1 MKNKANEKIL
11 EQNWTDIQARVIN
24 PLWDYKFKSMYLSAK
39 LDKDD
44 FESLAHEELTKAF
57 DSYNPDDSSVT
68 TYAFNILSK
77 KCLTEL
83 RNCTKRDK
91 RKALHVA
98 TSLNAPT
105 GKENDMELG
114 EIIAI
119 KETPEI
125 DLLVQRYLDSLT
137 KKQRQ
142 VANLMMQGY
151 KDKDIKKLLRMTNEQ
166 YGVILISMKKDSKI
180 TPLKT
185 LKERMKIK

>member
-11 EQNWTDIQARVIN
+11 EENWTDIQKRVLE
-24 PLWDYKFKSMYLSAK
+24 PLWTYKFKKMYLSAK
-39 LDKDD
+39 LDRDD
-44 FESLAHEELTKAF
+44 FNSLAHEELTKAF
-57 DSYNPDDSSVT
+57 ENYDSNESAVI
-68 TYAFNILSK
+68 TYAYNIIFK
-77 KCLTEL
+77 KPLTEL
-83 RNCTKRDK
+83 RNCTKRSR
-91 RKALHVA
+91 RKALYVA
-98 TSLNAPT
+98 TSLNAPVN
-105 GKENDMELG
+105 ENSGIELG

-125 DLLVQRYLDSLT
+125 DILVQRYLDSLT